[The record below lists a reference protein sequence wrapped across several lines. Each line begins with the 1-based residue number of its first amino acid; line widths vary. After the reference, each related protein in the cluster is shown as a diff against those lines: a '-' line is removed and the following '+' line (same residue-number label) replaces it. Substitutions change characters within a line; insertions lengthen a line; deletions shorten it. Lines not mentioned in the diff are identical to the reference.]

1 MRPTKERI
9 FTYAYIFKV
18 AKTKSSY
25 IPNST
30 DIAVVNLF
38 NVYYITFKYTLLSF
52 YEINLI
58 HDERVVILNNGKFF
72 TRFST

>member
-9 FTYAYIFKV
+9 FTYHYIFKV
-18 AKTKSSY
+18 AKTKTSY
-25 IPNST
+25 IPN

-52 YEINLI
+52 YEIDLI
-58 HDERVVILNNGKFF
+58 HEERVVILNNGKFF